1 MKIKGIILAAGR
13 GSRMKSYTD
22 ERPKCLSIV
31 DGKPLIEWQINA
43 MKDAGIDD
51 IAVVTG
57 YRSEDLSEYSLVEFH
72 NRDWETTNM
81 VSSLICAS
89 DWLENSTCIVSYSD
103 IFYTKKAI
111 GLLIK
116 SESSLALTY
125 DINWKNLWTQRF
137 GDPLIDSETFIFD
150 EKFKL
155 KEIGKKPQKIDEIN
169 GQYMGLLRFSIEGW
183 SIFSSTY
190 SSLPVEEKRKIS
202 MTSLLDKIIN
212 QNKLEI
218 SAVPYNGIWGE
229 VDSISDLK
237 FYNKN

>member
-1 MKIKGIILAAGR
+1 MIK
-13 GSRMKSYTD
+13 
-22 ERPKCLSIV
+22 V
-31 DGKPLIEWQINA
+31 
-43 MKDAGIDD
+43 
-51 IAVVTG
+51 
-57 YRSEDLSEYSLVEFH
+57 
-72 NRDWETTNM
+72 
-81 VSSLICAS
+81 
-89 DWLENSTCIVSYSD
+89 
-103 IFYTKKAI
+103 FYTKKAI